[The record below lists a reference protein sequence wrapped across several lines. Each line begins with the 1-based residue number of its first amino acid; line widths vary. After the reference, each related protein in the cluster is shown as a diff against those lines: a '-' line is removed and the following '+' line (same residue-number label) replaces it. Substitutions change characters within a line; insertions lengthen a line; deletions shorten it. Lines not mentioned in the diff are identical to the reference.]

1 MYPERSVSA
10 MPDPFHLGACIRSSV
25 WLQRSVELRHC
36 RSQQTASS
44 SLARFSVIFPGEEDP
59 CRLLLPRV
67 LPSFLRYPSPVGLGP
82 HFGFWDSLE
91 TCRRAGL

>member
-10 MPDPFHLGACIRSSV
+10 MPDQFHLGACIRSSV
-25 WLQRSVELRHC
+25 WLQQSVELTHC
-36 RSQQTASS
+36 RSQQTTSS

-59 CRLLLPRV
+59 CRLLLP
-67 LPSFLRYPSPVGLGP
+67 PSPAFFPEMPFTMGLGI
-82 HFGFWDSLE
+82 HFGVWDSLE